1 MPAPPPAA
9 KPRAPTGRIILT
21 TPESTPPEAFPA
33 GELLAWFDRSSRTL
47 PWRRD
52 RDPWRIWVSEAMLQ
66 QTLVATVIPYFERF
80 IARFPDPKTLAETPE
95 QEVLRYWEGLGYYRR
110 IRHLRQAAILVVE
123 THAGEIPDTLG
134 AFAALP
140 GVGRYMA
147 GAVLSQAF
155 EARLPVLEANTKRVL
170 CRLLAVADDPARPAT
185 QTILWAHAEAILP
198 AQRVGDF
205 NQAMM
210 ELGALVCSPVSPSC
224 GTCPLAKECKA
235 NRDGNANA
243 IPPKKPA
250 PTITAIR
257 EVAAMIQHRGKVLFC
272 QRPKHVQWADL
283 WEFPHGEVAE
293 GESVVDAVARIS
305 RELTGTVVDVGA
317 ELLTV
322 KHGITRYAITLT
334 GFEATKR
341 SGTYRSTFYTAS
353 HWLTP
358 TELANYPTS
367 TAQRKLIAEWL
378 RTGRQQSLF
387 G

>member
-1 MPAPPPAA
+1 MTPAE
-9 KPRAPTGRIILT
+9 LT
-21 TPESTPPEAFPA
+21 AIRRK
-33 GELLAWFDRSSRTL
+33 LLLWFDANRREL
-47 PWRRD
+47 PWRATRN
-52 RDPWRIWVSEAMLQ
+52 PYAIWVSEVMLQ
-66 QTLVATVIPYFERF
+66 QTTVAAVVPYFERF
-80 IARFPDPKTLAETPE
+80 LLAFPTVEQLAAADE
-95 QEVLRYWEGLGYYRR
+95 QAVLKLWEGLGYYRR
-110 IRHLRQAAILVVE
+110 ARHLHAAAKQIVTLHNG
-123 THAGEIPDTLG
+123 TFPNDPDVW
-134 AFAALP
+134 AELP
-140 GVGRYMA
+140 GVGRYIL

-155 EARLPVLEANTKRVL
+155 DRKLPIVEANSLRVL
-170 CRLLAVADDPARPAT
+170 SRLFGYLGDPRVGDGKRWVWDA
-185 QTILWAHAEAILP
+185 AERVLP
-198 AQRVGDF
+198 TKRVGDF

-224 GTCPLAKECKA
+224 GICPLAKECKA
-235 NRDGNANA
+235 NRDGNASA
-243 IPPKKPA
+243 IPPKKPP
-250 PTITAIR
+250 PTITAVR
-257 EVAAMIQHRGKVLFC
+257 EVAAIIQHRGKVLFC

-293 GESVVDAVARIS
+293 GESLVDAVARIS
-305 RELTGTVVDVGA
+305 RELTGIVVDVGA

-341 SGTYRSTFYTAS
+341 SGPFRSAFYTAK

-378 RTGRQQSLF
+378 RTGRQKSLF